1 MKITLNNCDTVF
13 KNLSEKLQVFDT
25 VDADDIKKSINRLK
39 DCINSVSEGG
49 KQLKEQNN
57 ILKIGVVGQVKA
69 GKSSFLNSLFFDGEN
84 VLPRAS
90 TPMTA
95 GLTMIQYGEEN
106 SFIVEYYNKK
116 EWQVFEDRAK
126 AYDDIVQEMKGAN
139 PSLEMSQ
146 IEAMIPE
153 ECVAAKE
160 LVMNCGRLANG
171 KIQSVAKKEEISF
184 SCIKDLQDVLEKY
197 VGANGDFTSVTKCL
211 TVNLHDDRLKEVQ
224 IVDTPG
230 VNDPVLS
237 REQRTREFLRGCHG
251 VFFLS
256 RSGRFFDSTDVLF
269 LTNRIGDQGI
279 GTVVLIA
286 SQFDSVL
293 REKSVVDDFKD
304 NLGAAIEDCKCKL
317 NGQYKRNIATSNYKG
332 NDPIFDV
339 SSGIG
344 YSIAKKEPDRRDSTE
359 KHVVEQ
365 MKHFYPSFFS
375 TEEDVVSTFFDL
387 SQMDVI
393 RSDYLEGLFTKN
405 KETII
410 KQKVDSYFANTS
422 ENLKKEF
429 EKEIEVFKGRIEAL
443 ENGDLNSIQEQ
454 KEIAETIIKE
464 IKSDIGTT
472 VNRAESAA
480 ERFVKESLNEFSF
493 HWGGRVP
500 TTTVERDFH
509 RTSTFWESTRS
520 FKCSYEKVELY
531 QLIDGLSKQLE
542 AALNKLL
549 DVWNSKTSEL
559 RKIISERIG
568 QIITEN
574 ELKDKKGLL
583 NAKMLRNILDEIL
596 DSMLSNNTLDVHTMK
611 EKFNDNLN
619 NSLNGMDELSYHKCC
634 CEESEARSQIYAA
647 AEKCKNEV
655 RNAVNS
661 IVSGLHQEVE
671 DALLAAREKSIS
683 LFKDRKND
691 FINGISDKM
700 KEELLQL
707 EKDLKDKTNKLGQLR
722 QVESGLINI
731 SKEL

>member
-160 LVMNCGRLANG
+160 LVMNCDRLANG

-269 LTNRIGDQGI
+269 LTSRIGDQGI

-387 SQMDVI
+387 SQMDDI
-393 RSDYLEGLFTKN
+393 RSNYLEGLFTKN
-405 KETII
+405 KEAII
-410 KQKVDSYFANTS
+410 K
-422 ENLKKEF
+422 
-429 EKEIEVFKGRIEAL
+429 
-443 ENGDLNSIQEQ
+443 
-454 KEIAETIIKE
+454 
-464 IKSDIGTT
+464 
-472 VNRAESAA
+472 
-480 ERFVKESLNEFSF
+480 
-493 HWGGRVP
+493 
-500 TTTVERDFH
+500 
-509 RTSTFWESTRS
+509 
-520 FKCSYEKVELY
+520 
-531 QLIDGLSKQLE
+531 GLFY
-542 AALNKLL
+542 KL
-549 DVWNSKTSEL
+549 T
-559 RKIISERIG
+559 
-568 QIITEN
+568 
-574 ELKDKKGLL
+574 
-583 NAKMLRNILDEIL
+583 
-596 DSMLSNNTLDVHTMK
+596 
-611 EKFNDNLN
+611 
-619 NSLNGMDELSYHKCC
+619 Y
-634 CEESEARSQIYAA
+634 
-647 AEKCKNEV
+647 
-655 RNAVNS
+655 
-661 IVSGLHQEVE
+661 
-671 DALLAAREKSIS
+671 
-683 LFKDRKND
+683 
-691 FINGISDKM
+691 
-700 KEELLQL
+700 
-707 EKDLKDKTNKLGQLR
+707 
-722 QVESGLINI
+722 
-731 SKEL
+731 

>member
-1 MKITLNNCDTVF
+1 MKITLNNCEIVF
-13 KNLSEKLQVFDT
+13 KNLSDKLQVFDSI
-25 VDADDIKKSINRLK
+25 DADDIKKSINRLK
-39 DCINSVSEGG
+39 ECVNSVSEGG
-49 KQLKEQNN
+49 MQLKEQNN

-106 SFIVEYYNKK
+106 SFVVEYYNNK

-126 AYDDIVQEMKGAN
+126 TYDDIVQEIKDTN
-139 PSLEMSQ
+139 PSLGLSE
-146 IEAMIPE
+146 IEAMIPS
-153 ECVAAKE
+153 ECIAAKE
-160 LVMNCGRLANG
+160 MVMNCSRLANS
-171 KIQSVAKKEEISF
+171 KIQSTAQKEERTF
-184 SCIKDLQDVLEKY
+184 AGIKDLQDVLEKY
-197 VGANGDFTSVTKCL
+197 VGANGDFTSITKCL
-211 TVNLHDDRLKEVQ
+211 TINLHDDRLKEVQ

-256 RSGRFFDSTDVLF
+256 YAGRFFDSTDVSF

-286 SQFDSVL
+286 SKFDSVL
-293 REKSVVDDFKD
+293 QDVGNDFKD
-304 NLGAAIEDCKCKL
+304 DLFGAIEDCRHKL
-317 NGQYKRNIATSNYKG
+317 KKQYDRNIATSNYKG
-332 NDPIFDV
+332 SDPIFDL

-344 YSIAKKEPDRRDSTE
+344 YSIAKKEPEKRDATE
-359 KHVVEQ
+359 KHVVER

-375 TEEDVVSTFFDL
+375 TDAETVSTFYDL
-387 SQMDVI
+387 SQIDDI
-393 RSDYLEGLFTKN
+393 RSNYLEGVFSKN
-405 KETII
+405 KEAII

-429 EKEIEVFKGRIEAL
+429 GKELEVFRGRIEAL

-454 KEIAETIIKE
+454 KEIAEAIIKE

-472 VNRAESAA
+472 VNRAESSA
-480 ERFVKESLNEFSF
+480 ERFVKECLNGFSF

-509 RTSTFWESTRS
+509 RTSTFWEATRS

-531 QLIDGLSKQLE
+531 QLIDDVVKQLE
-542 AALNKLL
+542 TSLNKLL
-549 DVWNSKTSEL
+549 DVWNAKTSEL
-559 RKIISERIG
+559 RKIISDSIG
-568 QIITEN
+568 QIITDN

-583 NAKMLRNILDEIL
+583 NSKMLRNTLDEIL
-596 DSMLSNNTLDVHTMK
+596 DSMLSNNTLDIHSIK
-611 EKFNDNLN
+611 EKFVGNLN
-619 NSLNGMDELSYHKCC
+619 NSLNGMDELGYHKCC
-634 CEESEARSQIYAA
+634 CTESEARSEIYSS
-647 AEKCKNEV
+647 AENCKNEV
-655 RNAVNS
+655 RNVVNS

-671 DALLAAREKSIS
+671 DALLTARENSIS
-683 LFKDRKND
+683 LFKDKKND
-691 FINGISDKM
+691 FVNGISDKM
-700 KEELLQL
+700 KEELSQL
-707 EKDLKDKTNKLGQLR
+707 EKDLQDKTHKLEQLR
-722 QVESGLINI
+722 QVESGLNNI

>member
-1 MKITLNNCDTVF
+1 MKITLNNCETVF
-13 KNLSEKLQVFDT
+13 NNLSEKLQVFDSI
-25 VDADDIKKSINRLK
+25 DADDIKKSINRLK
-39 DCINSVSEGG
+39 ECVNSVSEGG

-84 VLPRAS
+84 ILPKAS

-106 SFIVEYYNKK
+106 SFVVEYYNKK

-126 AYDDIVQEMKGAN
+126 TYDDIVQEIKGTN
-139 PSLEMSQ
+139 PSLGMSE
-146 IEAMIPE
+146 IEAMIPS

-160 LVMNCGRLANG
+160 MVVNCSRLANS
-171 KIQSVAKKEEISF
+171 KIQTIAQKEERAF
-184 SCIKDLQDVLEKY
+184 TDIKDLQDVLEKY
-197 VGANGDFTSVTKCL
+197 VGANGDFTSITKCL
-211 TVNLHDDRLKEVQ
+211 TINLHDDRLKEVQ

-256 RSGRFFDSTDVLF
+256 RSGRFFDSTDVSF
-269 LTNRIGDQGI
+269 LSNRIGDQGI

-293 REKSVVDDFKD
+293 REESVVYEFKD
-304 NLGAAIEDCKCKL
+304 NLGAAITDCKKKL
-317 NGQYKRNIATSNYKG
+317 WNQYCSNIATSNYKG

-344 YSIAKKEPDRRDSTE
+344 YSIAKKEPSRWDESE
-359 KHVVEQ
+359 KNIVSQ
-365 MKHFYPSFFS
+365 MKRFYPSFFS
-375 TEEDVVSTFFDL
+375 TDAETVSTFYDL
-387 SQMDVI
+387 SQIDDI
-393 RSDYLEGLFTKN
+393 RSNYLEGVFSKN
-405 KETII
+405 KEAII

-429 EKEIEVFKGRIEAL
+429 DKELGVFRGRIEAL

-454 KEIAETIIKE
+454 KEIAEAIIKE

-472 VNRAESAA
+472 VNRAESSA
-480 ERFVKESLNEFSF
+480 ERFVKECLNGFSF

-509 RTSTFWESTRS
+509 RTSTFWEATRS

-531 QLIDGLSKQLE
+531 QLIDDVVKQLE
-542 AALNKLL
+542 TSLNKLL
-549 DVWNSKTSEL
+549 DVWNAKTSEL
-559 RKIISERIG
+559 RKIISDSIG
-568 QIITEN
+568 QIITDN

-583 NAKMLRNILDEIL
+583 NSKMLRNTLDEIL
-596 DSMLSNNTLDVHTMK
+596 DSMLSNNTLDIHSIK
-611 EKFNDNLN
+611 EKFVGNLN
-619 NSLNGMDELSYHKCC
+619 NSLNGMDELGYHKCC
-634 CEESEARSQIYAA
+634 CTESEARSEIYSS
-647 AEKCKNEV
+647 AENCKNEV
-655 RNAVNS
+655 RNVVNS

-671 DALLAAREKSIS
+671 DALLTARENSIS
-683 LFKDRKND
+683 LFKDKKND
-691 FINGISDKM
+691 FVNGISDKM
-700 KEELLQL
+700 KEELSQL
-707 EKDLKDKTNKLGQLR
+707 EKDLQDKTHKLEQLR
-722 QVESGLINI
+722 QVESGLNNI